1 LPEPPH
7 APNDEG
13 PHSAARIPRGIPRGP
28 REDDLGPEWVGARR
42 ALAERAA
49 GRPLPHLGG
58 AAVPDADARGNVE
71 NLVGW
76 ARVPIGLAG
85 PLHLEGPDGG
95 ERTVPVPMAT
105 TEGALVASASRGMAL
120 CAAAGPIRA
129 RVVGDR
135 LSQAPIL
142 VYGSVDD
149 ALRAAAEVTASLER
163 FRGIVAGITRH
174 GALESAAA
182 EVVGR
187 RLVLR
192 LWFTTGDAIGINMA
206 SHGAELCSRDLA
218 ERTGALERYVHGED
232 VEKRANA
239 RALAE
244 GRGRS
249 VVAEAVVPRSVLE
262 ARARATPGAM
272 ASLQRSYRTGFTRL
286 GTQNWTIQS
295 ANVLAA
301 IFIACGQDVAYVT
314 ECATGQLDL
323 EVDADGDLHAAVT
336 LPSLLVGTVG
346 GGSGQGTAAECLDVL
361 GCLGAGRARAFAE
374 VVGAAVLAADVSLAA
389 AFVSHE
395 FVDAHEALG
404 RNRPGAG

>member
-1 LPEPPH
+1 MPEHPS
-7 APNDEG
+7 PNSQDR
-13 PHSAARIPRGIPRGP
+13 SAAPDPDRRIPRGP
-28 REDDLGPEWVGARR
+28 RESDLEPEWVEARR
-42 ALAERAA
+42 AFAERAA
-49 GRPLPHLGG
+49 GRALPHIGG
-58 AAVPDADARGNVE
+58 APVADAEARGNVE

-120 CAAAGPIRA
+120 SAAAGPIRA
-129 RVVGDR
+129 RVIGDR
-135 LSQAPIL
+135 LSQAPVL
-142 VYGSVDD
+142 VYPSVDD
-149 ALRAAAEVTASLER
+149 ALRAAEEVPRSLER
-163 FRGIVAGITRH
+163 FRALVADITRH
-174 GALESAAA
+174 GALESATP

-206 SHGAELCSRDLA
+206 SHGAELCSRDLGG
-218 ERTGALERYVHGED
+218 RTGAVERYVHGED

-239 RALAE
+239 RAMAE

-249 VVAEAVVPRSVLE
+249 VVAEAVVPRDVLAE
-262 ARARATPGAM
+262 RARATPEAM
-272 ASLQRSYRTGFTRL
+272 ERLQRSYRTGFARL

-301 IFIACGQDVAYVT
+301 IFVACGQDVAYVT

-323 EVDADGDLHAAVT
+323 EVDAAGDLRAAVT

-361 GCLGAGRARAFAE
+361 GCRGAGRARAFAE
-374 VVGAAVLAADVSLAA
+374 VVAAAVLAADVSLAA

-395 FVDAHEALG
+395 FVDAHESLG
-404 RNRPGAG
+404 RNRPGGG